1 MDPSLGQTTEPYPT
15 HIAGEV
21 PSPVA
26 NASMF
31 IITNDEGSSLFSLIN
46 IETTT
51 TVITTNTAKIF
62 IFHFA
67 NNLIN
72 ISKDKRANRSA
83 QIFYVNTFIDNV
95 ILFND
100 V

>member
-1 MDPSLGQTTEPYPT
+1 MDPSLGQTTEPYPK

-31 IITNDEGSSLFSLIN
+31 IITNDEGFSLFSYKHRDYNYCNNGQYCQNLY
-46 IETTT
+46 
-51 TVITTNTAKIF
+51 
-62 IFHFA
+62 FHFT
-67 NNLIN
+67 NKLIN
-72 ISKDKRANRSA
+72 ISKDKRADKST
-83 QIFYVNTFIDNV
+83 QTFYVNTFIDNV
-95 ILFND
+95 ILFDD